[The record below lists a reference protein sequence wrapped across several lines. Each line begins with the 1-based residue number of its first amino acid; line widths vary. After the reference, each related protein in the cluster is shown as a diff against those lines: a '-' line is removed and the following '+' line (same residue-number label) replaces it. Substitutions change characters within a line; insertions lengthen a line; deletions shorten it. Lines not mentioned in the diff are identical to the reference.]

1 MMHAAVMCMADFPML
16 SSGDEIGQLNGYGYH
31 DNPDLAEDS
40 RNLHRTPFSWEN
52 AALRETPGTV
62 QQRIWDGL
70 RKLEQL
76 RASQPCFAPDAWV
89 STWDAH
95 NDRVLALI
103 RRRGD
108 ETLVGL
114 FNFSGG
120 DQEVRLDGM
129 EGTFTDLI
137 TGEEV
142 LCSHC
147 ALAPYQYAMCR
158 MAPARR

>member
-1 MMHAAVMCMADFPML
+1 MTTFDYRLADRRDELEWLYMELAEGDGEQISLGIQRDLMMHTAVMFMAGFPML
-16 SSGDEIGQLNGYGYH
+16 SSGDEIGQLNGCGYH
-31 DNPDLAEDS
+31 DDPDLAEDS
-40 RNLHRTPFSWEN
+40 RNLHRTPFSWDN

-76 RASQPCFAPDAWV
+76 RTEESCFAPDAWV

-95 NDRVLALI
+95 NDHVLALV

-114 FNFSGG
+114 FNSSG
-120 DQEVRLDGM
+120 E
-129 EGTFTDLI
+129 
-137 TGEEV
+137 
-142 LCSHC
+142 
-147 ALAPYQYAMCR
+147 YQ
-158 MAPARR
+158 